1 MACALDCCQEA
12 IKIRPD
18 TSPTRRIS
26 LRMVDSGMNRKS
38 KLSTSSF
45 IATSFYANGQKL
57 VEIVQCE
64 VVRLT
69 NGPEHGIK
77 CVPVLLSLRPAG
89 VSGIPHGLGAG
100 QTGDDGD
107 KDYLVGR
114 HQVLVSAIIRMV
126 PAPFDLNS
134 AYAFGKFAK

>member
-1 MACALDCCQEA
+1 M
-12 IKIRPD
+12 I
-18 TSPTRRIS
+18 
-26 LRMVDSGMNRKS
+26 DSGMNRKS

-77 CVPVLLSLRPAG
+77 CVPILLSLRPAG
-89 VSGIPHGLGAG
+89 VSGIPHGLQVGAG

-107 KDYLVGR
+107 KDYLVGWQ
-114 HQVLVSAIIRMV
+114 QVLFCAVIRMV
-126 PAPFDLNS
+126 PASFESNS
-134 AYAFGKFAK
+134 AYAFGKFAKWE